1 MKIIMYMILG
11 LIQGFTEPI
20 PVSSSGHLVIF
31 NALLNVEE
39 LNDLNFEIFVNFGS
53 FIAICLFYRKEII
66 SIIKDFF
73 MYIKTKDKKYEV
85 NYKYAW
91 LIVIGTIP
99 AGIVGILAKD
109 IIESIASVKIVGVSL
124 LITAMMLFMVKDIK
138 GEKKKENMT
147 FKDAIVI
154 GLFQVIALF
163 PGISR
168 SGSTLVGG
176 MSRNL
181 ERNAAF
187 KYSFMLYLP
196 ISVATMLLGVLDVLE
211 NPISNTLI
219 LPYILGMIAAGIL
232 TYFSIGW
239 FKNIMEKG
247 KLKYFVYYCLIMGII
262 TILFI

>member
-1 MKIIMYMILG
+1 MKLIMYMILG

-73 MYIKTKDKKYEV
+73 MFIKTKDKKYEI

-109 IIESIASVKIVGVSL
+109 VIESIASVKIVGVSL
-124 LITAMMLFMVKDIK
+124 LITAIMLFMVKDIK

-147 FKDAIVI
+147 FKDALVI
-154 GLFQVIALF
+154 GLFQVVALF

-181 ERNAAF
+181 ERDAAF

-196 ISVATMLLGVLDVLE
+196 ISVATMLLGVLDVIE

-219 LPYILGMIAAGIL
+219 LPYILGMTTAGIL

>member
-1 MKIIMYMILG
+1 MKLIMYMILG

-53 FIAICLFYRKEII
+53 FIAICFFYRKEII
-66 SIIKDFF
+66 SIINDFF
-73 MYIKTKDKKYEV
+73 MYIKTKDKKYET

-124 LITAMMLFMVKDIK
+124 LITALMLFMVKDIRGK
-138 GEKKKENMT
+138 KEKKDMT
-147 FKDAIVI
+147 FMDSLVI

-181 ERNAAF
+181 ERETAF

-196 ISVATMLLGVLDVLE
+196 ISIATMMLGVLDVLE

-219 LPYILGMIAAGIL
+219 LPYILGMVSAGIL
-232 TYFSIGW
+232 TYFSIRW
-239 FKNIMEKG
+239 FKDIMQKG
-247 KLKYFVYYCLIMGII
+247 KLKYFVYYCLVMGII

>member
-1 MKIIMYMILG
+1 MKLIMYMILG

-66 SIIKDFF
+66 DIIKDFF
-73 MYIKTKDKKYEV
+73 MYIKTKDKKYEI

-109 IIESIASVKIVGVSL
+109 IIESISSVKIVGVSL
-124 LITAMMLFMVKDIK
+124 LITAIMLFMVKDIK

-181 ERNAAF
+181 ERETAF

-196 ISVATMLLGVLDVLE
+196 ISIATMLLGVLDVIE

-219 LPYILGMIAAGIL
+219 IPYVLGMIAAGIL
-232 TYFSIGW
+232 TYFSIRW
-239 FKNIMEKG
+239 FKDIMQKG
-247 KLKYFVYYCLIMGII
+247 KLKYFVYYCLVMGII

>member
-1 MKIIMYMILG
+1 MKLIMYMILG

-53 FIAICLFYRKEII
+53 FIAICFFYRKEII
-66 SIIKDFF
+66 DIIKDFF
-73 MYIKTKDKKYEV
+73 MYIKTKDKKYEI

-124 LITAMMLFMVKDIK
+124 LITAIMLFMVKDIK
-138 GEKKKENMT
+138 GEKEKKDMT
-147 FKDAIVI
+147 FKDALVI

-181 ERNAAF
+181 ERETAF

-196 ISVATMLLGVLDVLE
+196 ISVATMLLGVLDVIE

-219 LPYILGMIAAGIL
+219 LPYILGMITAGIL
-232 TYFSIGW
+232 TYFSIRW
-239 FKNIMEKG
+239 FKDIMQKG
-247 KLKYFVYYCLIMGII
+247 KLKYFVYYCLVMGII

>member
-1 MKIIMYMILG
+1 MKLIMYMILG

-73 MYIKTKDKKYEV
+73 MYIKTKDKKYEI

-99 AGIVGILAKD
+99 AGIVGFLAKD

-124 LITAMMLFMVKDIK
+124 LITAIMLFMVKDIK
-138 GEKKKENMT
+138 GEKEKKNMT
-147 FKDAIVI
+147 FKDALIV

-181 ERNAAF
+181 ERETAF

-219 LPYILGMIAAGIL
+219 LPYILGIL
-232 TYFSIGW
+232 LYQLYTPSLLSIQAL
-239 FKNIMEKG
+239 IQMENHR
-247 KLKYFVYYCLIMGII
+247 YHII
-262 TILFI
+262 

>member
-1 MKIIMYMILG
+1 MKLIMYMILG

-73 MYIKTKDKKYEV
+73 MYIKTKDKKYET

-99 AGIVGILAKD
+99 AGIIGLLAKD

-124 LITAMMLFMVKDIK
+124 LITAIMLFMVKDIK
-138 GEKKKENMT
+138 GEKEKKDMT
-147 FKDAIVI
+147 FKDALII

-181 ERNAAF
+181 ERETAF

-219 LPYILGMIAAGIL
+219 LPYILGMITAGIL
-232 TYFSIGW
+232 TYFSIKW

-247 KLKYFVYYCLIMGII
+247 KLKYFVYYCLVMGII

>member
-1 MKIIMYMILG
+1 MKLIMYMILG

-53 FIAICLFYRKEII
+53 FIAICFFYRKEII

-73 MYIKTKDKKYEV
+73 MYIKTKDKKYEI

-99 AGIVGILAKD
+99 AGIVGFLAKD

-124 LITAMMLFMVKDIK
+124 LITAIMLFMVKDIK
-138 GEKKKENMT
+138 GEKEKKDMT
-147 FKDAIVI
+147 FKDALIV

-181 ERNAAF
+181 ERETAF

-196 ISVATMLLGVLDVLE
+196 ISVATMLLGVLDVIE

-219 LPYILGMIAAGIL
+219 IPYIIGMITAGIL
-232 TYFSIGW
+232 TYFSIKW
-239 FKNIMEKG
+239 FKDIMQKG
-247 KLKYFVYYCLIMGII
+247 KLKYFVYYCLIAGII

>member
-1 MKIIMYMILG
+1 
-11 LIQGFTEPI
+11 
-20 PVSSSGHLVIF
+20 
-31 NALLNVEE
+31 
-39 LNDLNFEIFVNFGS
+39 
-53 FIAICLFYRKEII
+53 
-66 SIIKDFF
+66 
-73 MYIKTKDKKYEV
+73 MYIKTKDKKYEI

-91 LIVIGTIP
+91 LIVVGTIP

-138 GEKKKENMT
+138 GEKEKKDMN
-147 FKDAIVI
+147 FKDALVI
-154 GLFQVIALF
+154 GLFQVVALF

-181 ERNAAF
+181 ERETAF

-196 ISVATMLLGVLDVLE
+196 ISIATMLLGVLDVIE
-211 NPISNTLI
+211 NPISSTLI
-219 LPYILGMIAAGIL
+219 LPYILGMISAGIL

-239 FKNIMEKG
+239 FKDIMQKG

>member
-1 MKIIMYMILG
+1 MNIFMYMILG

-31 NALLNVEE
+31 NSILNVEAFQ
-39 LNDLNFEIFVNFGS
+39 DLNFEIFVNFGS
-53 FIAICLFYRKEII
+53 FLAISFFYRKEII
-66 SIIKDFF
+66 DIIKDFF
-73 MYIKTKDKKYEV
+73 LYIKTKDKKYSI

-99 AGIVGILAKD
+99 AGIVGFLFKD
-109 IIESIASVKIVGVSL
+109 LIESIGSVKIVGISL
-124 LITAMMLFMVKDIK
+124 LITSLMLFLVKDLK
-138 GEKKKENMT
+138 GKKEKEDMS
-147 FKDAIVI
+147 FKDALVV

-181 ERNAAF
+181 ERKTAF

-196 ISVATMLLGVLDVLE
+196 ISIATMILGIKDVIE
-211 NPISNTLI
+211 NPISSSLV
-219 LPYILGMIAAGIL
+219 LPYILGSIVSCIV
-232 TYFSIGW
+232 TYFSIQW
-239 FKNIMEKG
+239 FMNIMEKG
-247 KLKYFVYYCLIMGII
+247 KLKYFVYYCFIAGLL
-262 TILFI
+262 TILFL

>member
-1 MKIIMYMILG
+1 MKLIMYMILG

-31 NALLNVEE
+31 NAILNVEE

-66 SIIKDFF
+66 DIIKDFF
-73 MYIKTKDKKYEV
+73 MYIKTKDNKYEI

-124 LITAMMLFMVKDIK
+124 LITAIMLFMVKDIK
-138 GEKKKENMT
+138 GEKEKKDMT
-147 FKDAIVI
+147 FMDALVI
-154 GLFQVIALF
+154 GLFQVVALF

-181 ERNAAF
+181 ERETAF

-196 ISVATMLLGVLDVLE
+196 ISVATMLLGVKDLIE
-211 NPISNTLI
+211 NPISSTLI
-219 LPYILGMIAAGIL
+219 LPYILGMTAAGIL
-232 TYFSIGW
+232 TYFSIRW
-239 FKNIMEKG
+239 FKDIMQKG
-247 KLKYFVYYCLIMGII
+247 KLKYFVYYCLVMGII

>member
-1 MKIIMYMILG
+1 MKLIMYMILG

-31 NALLNVEE
+31 NRILNVEE

-53 FIAICLFYRKEII
+53 FIAICFFYRKEII

-73 MYIKTKDKKYEV
+73 MYIKTKEKKYET

-91 LIVIGTIP
+91 LIVTGTIP
-99 AGIVGILAKD
+99 AGIVGIVAKD

-124 LITAMMLFMVKDIK
+124 LITALMLFLVKDIK
-138 GEKKKENMT
+138 GEKRKENMT
-147 FKDAIVI
+147 FKDALVI

-181 ERNAAF
+181 ERETAF

-196 ISVATMLLGVLDVLE
+196 ISIATMLLGVLDVVE

-219 LPYILGMIAAGIL
+219 LPYILGMTAAGIL
-232 TYFSIGW
+232 TYFSIRW
-239 FKNIMEKG
+239 FKDIMQKG

-262 TILFI
+262 TILFL

>member
-1 MKIIMYMILG
+1 MKLIMYMILG

-53 FIAICLFYRKEII
+53 FIAICFFYRKEII
-66 SIIKDFF
+66 DIIKDFF
-73 MYIKTKDKKYEV
+73 MYIKTKDKKYEI

-124 LITAMMLFMVKDIK
+124 LITAIMLFMVKDIK
-138 GEKKKENMT
+138 GEKEKKDMT
-147 FKDAIVI
+147 FKDALVV

-181 ERNAAF
+181 ERETAF

-196 ISVATMLLGVLDVLE
+196 ISVATMLLGVLDVIE

-219 LPYILGMIAAGIL
+219 LPYILGMITAGIL
-232 TYFSIGW
+232 TYFSIRW
-239 FKNIMEKG
+239 FKDIMQKG
-247 KLKYFVYYCLIMGII
+247 KLKYFVYYCLVMGII

>member
-1 MKIIMYMILG
+1 
-11 LIQGFTEPI
+11 
-20 PVSSSGHLVIF
+20 
-31 NALLNVEE
+31 
-39 LNDLNFEIFVNFGS
+39 
-53 FIAICLFYRKEII
+53 
-66 SIIKDFF
+66 
-73 MYIKTKDKKYEV
+73 MYIKTKEKEYET

-124 LITAMMLFMVKDIK
+124 LITALMLFMVKDIK
-138 GEKKKENMT
+138 GKKEKKDMT
-147 FKDAIVI
+147 FMDALVI

-181 ERNAAF
+181 ERETAF

-196 ISVATMLLGVLDVLE
+196 ISVATMLLGVIDLLE

-219 LPYILGMIAAGIL
+219 LPYILGMITAGIL
-232 TYFSIGW
+232 TYFSIRW

-247 KLKYFVYYCLIMGII
+247 KLKYFVYYCLVMGII

>member
-1 MKIIMYMILG
+1 MKLIMYMILG

-66 SIIKDFF
+66 DIIKDFF
-73 MYIKTKDKKYEV
+73 MYIKTKDKKYET

-91 LIVIGTIP
+91 LIVVGTIP

-124 LITAMMLFMVKDIK
+124 LITAIMLFMVKDIK
-138 GEKKKENMT
+138 GEKEKKNMT
-147 FKDAIVI
+147 FMDALVI

-181 ERNAAF
+181 ERETAF

-196 ISVATMLLGVLDVLE
+196 ISIATMLLGVLDVIE
-211 NPISNTLI
+211 NPISNTLV
-219 LPYILGMIAAGIL
+219 LPYILGMITAGIL
-232 TYFSIGW
+232 TYFSIRW
-239 FKNIMEKG
+239 FKDIMQKG
-247 KLKYFVYYCLIMGII
+247 KLKYFVYYCLVMGII

>member
-1 MKIIMYMILG
+1 MKLIMYMILG

-53 FIAICLFYRKEII
+53 FIAICIFYKKEII

-73 MYIKTKDKKYEV
+73 MYIKTKEKKYEI

-99 AGIVGILAKD
+99 AGIVGILTKD
-109 IIESIASVKIVGVSL
+109 IIESISSVKIVGLSL
-124 LITAMMLFMVKDIK
+124 VITAIMLFIVKDIK
-138 GEKKKENMT
+138 GEKEKKDMT
-147 FKDAIVI
+147 FKDAIII
-154 GLFQVIALF
+154 GLFQVVALF

-181 ERNAAF
+181 ERETAF

-196 ISVATMLLGVLDVLE
+196 ISVATMLLGVKDVIE
-211 NPISNTLI
+211 NPISNTFI
-219 LPYILGMIAAGIL
+219 LPYILGMITAGIL
-232 TYFSIGW
+232 TYFSIRW
-239 FKNIMEKG
+239 FKDIMQKG
-247 KLKYFVYYCLIMGII
+247 KLKYFVYYCLVMGLI

>member
-109 IIESIASVKIVGVSL
+109 IIESISSVKIVGVSL
-124 LITAMMLFMVKDIK
+124 LITAIMLFLVKDIK
-138 GEKKKENMT
+138 GEKEKKDMT
-147 FKDAIVI
+147 FKDALVI

-181 ERNAAF
+181 ERETAF

-196 ISVATMLLGVLDVLE
+196 ISIATMMLGVLDVLE

-219 LPYILGMIAAGIL
+219 LPYILGMVSAGIL
-232 TYFSIGW
+232 TYFSIRW
-239 FKNIMEKG
+239 FKDIMQKG
-247 KLKYFVYYCLIMGII
+247 KLKYFVYYCLVMGII

>member
-1 MKIIMYMILG
+1 MN
-11 LIQGFTEPI
+11 E
-20 PVSSSGHLVIF
+20 
-31 NALLNVEE
+31 
-39 LNDLNFEIFVNFGS
+39 DLRSDCHRYLDSLWQTAKE
-53 FIAICLFYRKEII
+53 RKEII
-66 SIIKDFF
+66 DIIKDFF
-73 MYIKTKDKKYEV
+73 MYIKTKDKKYEI

-91 LIVIGTIP
+91 LIAIGTIP

-124 LITAMMLFMVKDIK
+124 LITAIMLFMVKDIK
-138 GEKKKENMT
+138 GKKEKKDMT
-147 FKDAIVI
+147 FKDALVV

-181 ERNAAF
+181 ERETAF

-196 ISVATMLLGVLDVLE
+196 ISVATMLLGILDVIE

-219 LPYILGMIAAGIL
+219 LPYILGMITAGIL
-232 TYFSIGW
+232 TYFSIRW
-239 FKNIMEKG
+239 FKDIMQKG
-247 KLKYFVYYCLIMGII
+247 KLKYFVYYCLVMGII